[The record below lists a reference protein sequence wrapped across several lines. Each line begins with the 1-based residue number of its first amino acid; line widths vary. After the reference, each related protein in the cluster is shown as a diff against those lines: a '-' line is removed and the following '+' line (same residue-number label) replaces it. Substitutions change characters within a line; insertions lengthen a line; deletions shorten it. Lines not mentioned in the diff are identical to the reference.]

1 MVWILSQTCPA
12 MIQTFLSPNS
22 NSKLT
27 SGFTLKSYFPTTPP
41 PWESFNKAT
50 YSYIYKTKCTMY
62 KSMLGSIE
70 TYLGSDLEL
79 KLIPWQPKLSE
90 IRYLISTLNIYIL
103 INGKF
108 NSFRSKLYVYFQV
121 QYISISHFNF
131 RYLISDFQF
140 LISNFAFKSFNFC
153 WINLRI

>member
-1 MVWILSQTCPA
+1 
-12 MIQTFLSPNS
+12 
-22 NSKLT
+22 
-27 SGFTLKSYFPTTPP
+27 
-41 PWESFNKAT
+41 
-50 YSYIYKTKCTMY
+50 MY

-70 TYLGSDLEL
+70 TYLGTDLEL

-131 RYLISDFQF
+131 
-140 LISNFAFKSFNFC
+140 
-153 WINLRI
+153 